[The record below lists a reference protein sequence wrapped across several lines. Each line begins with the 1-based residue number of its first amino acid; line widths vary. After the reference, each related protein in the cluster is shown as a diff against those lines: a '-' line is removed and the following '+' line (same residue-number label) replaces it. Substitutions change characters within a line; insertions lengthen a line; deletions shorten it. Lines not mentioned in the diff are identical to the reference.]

1 MSRLPTPGS
10 DNGSWG
16 DILNDY
22 LSVAHASDGTIKPAS
37 LSAAGGE
44 TTSNKGAAD
53 GYAPLDSTAKVPTTN
68 LGGSGGTSSTF
79 LRGDQTWAAVP
90 AASDATTSSKG
101 IIQLAGDLAGTAS
114 APTVPGLAGKQ
125 AASADLSAIA
135 ALTPAND
142 DLLQRKSG
150 AWTNRTPAQVK
161 TDLDLTKTDVGLGN
175 VDNTSDPN
183 KPVSTAQQIALDL
196 KVDKTTTIT
205 AGTGLTGGGD
215 LSANRTLAVS
225 YGTTAGTAVQ
235 GNDSRL
241 TSAATRDVFLTS
253 MNIIYGA
260 GAGSGNSNQPT
271 GITMRAS
278 FVTSVS
284 GSGIRFHLPAWTFTG
299 GNDETAL
306 NENIT
311 YKASLVTAS
320 NSKFYPLAFDTV
332 RSAVTEGF
340 CMASTRPLGLYLPKG
355 TQCVLRVMIKT
366 TTSSGQWP
374 QGSAQGG
381 TGVDVSNDGFM
392 YGDVVDSGTFT
403 PVQTNIAL
411 WAPIITCTP
420 VVAGTQSWVAVGDS
434 LTSGQGD
441 SSVYRSSWFTR
452 AINQTAPAMRL
463 SGPSD
468 TAQQYALGR
477 RARSLQF
484 ATYATHAV
492 IFIGSNDLFVVGRTL
507 AQTQADLI
515 SGIAIPLWK
524 MGKTVY
530 LATIL
535 PRTNSTDSW
544 ATLANQTTLSAESS
558 RVSFN
563 TWVRAG
569 APLDPTTLAPVAVGT
584 PGAIVAGSASHPATG
599 YIETA
604 NTVESSQDSG
614 KWAVNGTANYLT
626 ADGAH
631 ATPTAAQLISAALS
645 PLVQSAS

>member
-1 MSRLPTPGS
+1 MSRLPTPGG
-10 DNGSWG
+10 DDGDWG

-22 LSVAHASDGTIKPAS
+22 LSVAHQPDGTIKPAGIT
-37 LSAAGGE
+37 AAGGE
-44 TTSNKGAAD
+44 TTNNKGVAN
-53 GYAPLDSTAKVPTTN
+53 GYAPLDSGAKVPTAN
-68 LGGSGGTSSTF
+68 LGGSGSTSSTF
-79 LRGDQTWAAVP
+79 LRGDQTWAAIP
-90 AASDATTSSKG
+90 SAADATTSSKG
-101 IIQLAGDLAGTAS
+101 IVQLAGDLAGTAA

-125 AASADLSAIA
+125 ASSAELSAIA
-135 ALTPAND
+135 GLTPAND

-161 TDLDLTKTDVGLGN
+161 ADLVLTKSDVGLSN
-175 VDNTSDPN
+175 VDNTSDVN
-183 KPVSTAQQIALDL
+183 KPVSTAQQTALNL
-196 KVDKTTTIT
+196 KADKTTTIS

-225 YGTTAGTAVQ
+225 FGTGAGTVAE
-235 GNDSRL
+235 GDDSRF
-241 TSAATRDVFLTS
+241 TSAVTRDVFMTS

-260 GAGSGNSNQPT
+260 GAGSGNANQPT

-311 YKASLVTAS
+311 YKASLVTTS

-340 CMASTRPLGLYLPKG
+340 CMAVTRPLGLYLPKG

-366 TTSSGQWP
+366 TSSSGQWP

-381 TGVDVSNDGFM
+381 SGVDVSNDGFM

-411 WAPIITCTP
+411 WAPTITCTP
-420 VVAGTQSWVAVGDS
+420 VAAGTQSWVAVGDS

-484 ATYATHAV
+484 ASYATHAV
-492 IFIGSNDLFVVGRTL
+492 IFIGSNDLFVAGRTT

-515 SGIAIPLWK
+515 SSIAIPIWK

-530 LATIL
+530 LATII
-535 PRTNSTDSW
+535 PRTSSTDSW
-544 ATLANQTTLSAESS
+544 ATLANQTTLSTESG
-558 RVSFN
+558 RVAFN

-584 PGAIVAGSASHPATG
+584 PGAIVAGSASHPAVG

-645 PLVQSAS
+645 PLVQAAS